1 VENVQGFRSG
11 CIRHDLVGVGSTVSA
26 VALPALM
33 FISMPMADFQS
44 NQQAKALER
53 IDKQLA
59 ELAESDPTMYFDGDW
74 DDLFNRR
81 RLLQAELEKKSRATP
96 NPNYGLAGRK
106 K

>member
-1 VENVQGFRSG
+1 MTGLTAD
-11 CIRHDLVGVGSTVSA
+11 DLVGVGSTVSA

-33 FISMPMADFQS
+33 FVSMPMADFQS
-44 NQQAKALER
+44 KQQAKALER

-81 RLLQAELEKKSRATP
+81 RRLQAELEKKSRATP
-96 NPNYGLAGRK
+96 NPNYGLAGR
-106 K
+106 

>member
-1 VENVQGFRSG
+1 
-11 CIRHDLVGVGSTVSA
+11 VGVGSTVSA

-33 FISMPMADFQS
+33 FVSMPMADFMS
-44 NQQAKALER
+44 KQQEKAIER
-53 IDKQLA
+53 IDKQLREMA
-59 ELAESDPTMYFDGDW
+59 EIDPTMYFDGDW